1 MSIISC
7 QMTPYMQ
14 EIFMFSSQEIVKNI
28 ENICVFGGGIT
39 GKKVVNFLKLKKK
52 NVFLIDSNKQD
63 IDCPYFSDLA
73 DFSKLPPFSLLVK
86 SPGVNP
92 AHPLLIKTREA
103 NIRIISEISL
113 ARSYFKGRVIGITG
127 TDGKSTTT
135 ALTYALLSAYY
146 PKTAI
151 GGNFGIPFIEF
162 CEDDLDFAVLELS
175 SYQLEDSDPL
185 ELHSSAF
192 LNLASDHLERH
203 KTMENYKKAKLKIVS
218 TDFSNHNFIYNE
230 RLKNEIDFKN
240 IHCNIK
246 SFGKDQFSDCL
257 INDLEQFIKTKQF
270 RYSTK
275 NFPLMGF
282 HNLENL
288 GAAILLAESVN
299 CPSESIQLSL
309 ENFNGLDYRF
319 QKIHTYEKSVFIN
332 DSKSTNTHSL
342 LSGIKGFSDKNKII
356 LILGGRPKDESLES
370 LKKRLVELKPIQV
383 FIYGEAGKVWEELLK
398 PIPLQLVSQPKTA
411 LESIKE
417 NWNKYRAEYI
427 IFSPAC
433 ASFDL
438 YKNFEERGKFFTE
451 DVKRIF
457 VN

>member
-1 MSIISC
+1 
-7 QMTPYMQ
+7 MTPYMQ
-14 EIFMFSSQEIVKNI
+14 EIFMFNKQESIKKL

-39 GKKVVNFLKLKKK
+39 GKKVVNFLKQKSKS
-52 NVFLIDSNKQD
+52 VFLIDSNKQD
-63 IDCPYFSDLA
+63 IDCPYFSDLTE
-73 DFSKLPPFSLLVK
+73 FSKLPPFSLMVK

-92 AHPLLIKTREA
+92 NHPLLVKTREA
-103 NIRIISEISL
+103 YISVISEISL
-113 ARSYFKGRVIGITG
+113 ARSFFKGKVIGITG

-135 ALTYALLSAYY
+135 ALTHALISSYY
-146 PKTAI
+146 QKTAI

-185 ELHSSAF
+185 DLHSSAF
-192 LNLASDHLERH
+192 LNLAPDHLERH

-218 TDFSNHNFIYNE
+218 GELPNHNFIYNE
-230 RLKNEIDFKN
+230 RLKNEIDFQKFV
-240 IHCNIK
+240 CNSI
-246 SFGKDQFSDCL
+246 SFGKSNTSDCIIDTERQL
-257 INDLEQFIKTKQF
+257 IKTKTF
-270 RYSTK
+270 NYSTM

-288 GAAILLAESVN
+288 GAAILLAESVG
-299 CPSESIQLSL
+299 CPPESIQQSL
-309 ENFNGLDYRF
+309 ENFNGLEYRF
-319 QKIHTYEKSVFIN
+319 QKIHIYRGAVFIN

-342 LSGIKGFSDKNKII
+342 LSGIKGFSEKNRII

-370 LKKRLVELKPIQV
+370 LKKRLVELNPIQV
-383 FIYGEAGKVWEELLK
+383 FIYGEAGKIWEEVLK
-398 PIPLQLVSQPKTA
+398 PIPLQLVSQPKYA
-411 LESIKE
+411 LELIKE
-417 NWNKYRAEYI
+417 KWDDYQAEYI

-438 YKNFEERGKFFTE
+438 YKNFEERGKIFTT

-457 VN
+457 

>member
-1 MSIISC
+1 MSVISC

-14 EIFMFSSQEIVKNI
+14 EIFMFNRQEIIKKL

-39 GKKVVNFLKLKKK
+39 GKKVVNFLKQKNK

-63 IDCPYFSDLA
+63 IDCPYFSDLTE
-73 DFSKLPPFSLLVK
+73 FSSLPPFSLLVK

-92 AHPLLIKTREA
+92 YHPLLVKTREA
-103 NIRIISEISL
+103 NIPIISEISL
-113 ARSYFKGRVIGITG
+113 ARSFFKGKVIGITG

-135 ALTYALLSAYY
+135 ALTFALISSYF

-185 ELHSSAF
+185 DLHSSAF
-192 LNLASDHLERH
+192 LNLAPDHLERH

-218 TDFSNHNFIYNE
+218 GDISTHNFIYND
-230 RLKNEIDFKN
+230 RLKDEIELLEL
-240 IHCNIK
+240 ICNKI
-246 SFGKDQFSDCL
+246 SFGKSHDSDCL
-257 INDLEQFIKTKQF
+257 IDTEKQIITTKNYS
-270 RYSTK
+270 YSTK
-275 NFPLMGF
+275 NFPLIGF

-299 CPSESIQLSL
+299 CPSDSIQQTL
-309 ENFNGLDYRF
+309 ENFNGLEYRF
-319 QKIHTYEKSVFIN
+319 QKIHTYENSVFIN

-342 LSGIKGFSDKNKII
+342 LSGIKGFSDKNRII

-370 LKKRLVELKPIQV
+370 LKKRLVELNPIQV
-383 FIYGEAGKVWEELLK
+383 YIYGEAGKIWEESLK
-398 PIPLQLVSQPKTA
+398 SIPLQVVSQPKNA

-417 NWNKYRAEYI
+417 NWNQYQAEYI

-438 YKNFEERGKFFTE
+438 YKNFEERGKFFTD

-457 VN
+457 KN